1 MVVVLAVVGG
11 GLAVVCGFSGC
22 GWWLVIGV
30 VGHVVMVLAVVG
42 GGLAVVD
49 GFSGCSWWLVIG
61 AVGLVV
67 VVLAVGLVVVVLAM
81 VGDWCC
87 GPCGDGF
94 GCGGWLMQSSLW

>member
-49 GFSGCSWWLVIG
+49 GFSG
-61 AVGLVV
+61 
-67 VVLAVGLVVVVLAM
+67 
-81 VGDWCC
+81 
-87 GPCGDGF
+87 
-94 GCGGWLMQSSLW
+94 